1 LYVYRVYQDSWPL
14 LNCLPLYFGVDTV
27 LDAKDISG
35 LIEQE
40 LQRVTDEGLAK
51 SIRELLVTP
60 YPVKRAWNYG
70 PRGQQFVCWS
80 VLEHHSSNT
89 GIAYCSEGFG
99 PAYPWGLVFLSGPHM
114 SIGMDSSWFASL
126 EDAMRNSMAWDGPNP
141 EDYEVA

>member
-1 LYVYRVYQDSWPL
+1 VALVK
-14 LNCLPLYFGVDTV
+14 LPPTYFGVDTV

-60 YPVKRAWNYG
+60 YPVEREWDYEPA
-70 PRGQQFVCWS
+70 GQRFVCWT
-80 VLEHHSSNT
+80 VLEHQPSKT

-99 PAYPWGLVFLSGPHM
+99 PGYPWGLVSLSGDYM
-114 SIGMDSSWFASL
+114 SIGMDCAWFASL
-126 EDAMRNSMAWDGPNP
+126 EDAMRESMAWDGPNP
-141 EDYEVA
+141 EGYEVA